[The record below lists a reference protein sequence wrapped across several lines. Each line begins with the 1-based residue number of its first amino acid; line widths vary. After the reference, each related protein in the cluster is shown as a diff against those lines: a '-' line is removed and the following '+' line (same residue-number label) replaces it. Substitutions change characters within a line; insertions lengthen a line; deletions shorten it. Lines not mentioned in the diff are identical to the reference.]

1 MEASPPSTPLRIDA
15 GSRPAR
21 PVSYLPPSGEPFDR
35 VLELGADRH
44 IVGVLLAFLLALFLH
59 GAAAAR
65 VAMIQTDLLAWTHAL
80 RLAIN
85 ERLAMT
91 YDIDVPKPPPPPETP
106 APEPP
111 KPEEKAPP
119 PAPKDKAPPP
129 PPAAAQAGKVLT
141 QEPDDTPVDFTNSFV
156 TGTAD
161 TYAGGV
167 TQATGTSA
175 KAVYDRSAQVGGV
188 PGGTGAKP
196 APPAPGV
203 DRSRALSVANADW
216 HCDFPPE
223 ADSEQIDEMQVPTQV
238 SVSAS
243 GRVTNARAL
252 KDPGYG
258 FARAAVQCALRQ
270 GSSTFNLAYDKD
282 GNPIAGERVF
292 NVHFTR

>member
-1 MEASPPSTPLRIDA
+1 M
-15 GSRPAR
+15 
-21 PVSYLPPSGEPFDR
+21 
-35 VLELGADRH
+35 VLA
-44 IVGVLLAFLLALFLH
+44 ILLALLAH

-85 ERLAMT
+85 DRLAAT
-91 YDIDVPKPPPPPETP
+91 YDIEVEKPPPPPEP
-106 APEPP
+106 PPEAP

-119 PAPKDKAPPP
+119 PPAPKETAPPP
-129 PPAAAQAGKVLT
+129 PPAAAQAGKVIT

-167 TQATGTSA
+167 TQATGTSST
-175 KAVYDRSAQVGGV
+175 AVYNRNAQVGGV
-188 PGGTGAKP
+188 PGGTGTKL
-196 APPAPGV
+196 APPTPVV
-203 DRSRALSVANADW
+203 DRSRPLSVANADW

-223 ADSEQIDEMQVPTQV
+223 ADSEQIDEMQVPTEV

-243 GRVTNARAL
+243 GHVTSARAV

-270 GSSTFNLAYDKD
+270 GPSSFNLAYDKD
-282 GNPIAGERVF
+282 GTPIAGERRF